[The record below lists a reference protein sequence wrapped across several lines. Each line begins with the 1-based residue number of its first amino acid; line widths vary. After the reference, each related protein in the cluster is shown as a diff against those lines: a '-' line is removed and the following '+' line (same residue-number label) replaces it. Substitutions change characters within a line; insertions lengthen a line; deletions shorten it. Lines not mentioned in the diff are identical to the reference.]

1 MSFKENPVLI
11 GMFEGREREEL
22 ARAIARDGQREP
34 REVIVIASL
43 ADLQSRASRV
53 SPRVIVLEAR
63 LLEPGASL
71 DEVTRRLAVY
81 APVVVV
87 APAEWQGNLA
97 GLVQMGEV
105 DFVAHAEGAGVL
117 TASLVIRRLRAPQA
131 PSREFAR
138 EFTAAWAAELPSD
151 FSEILRHE
159 INNPLTG
166 ILGNAE
172 LLLAQQRGKLPPASL
187 QRLETIV
194 DLAVRLR
201 ETIRRLTV
209 EWEREH
215 PSLRSA

>member
-1 MSFKENPVLI
+1 MNFKENLVLI

-22 ARAIARDGQREP
+22 ARSVARDGQREP
-34 REVIVIASL
+34 REVIVVSGL
-43 ADLQSRASRV
+43 AELQSRASRV

-63 LLEPGASL
+63 LLESGASL

-87 APAEWQGNLA
+87 APAEWQSNLA
-97 GLVQMGEV
+97 GLIQMGEV
-105 DFVAHAEGAGVL
+105 DFVAHAEGAADL
-117 TASLVIRRLRAPQA
+117 AASLVIRRLRAPQA
-131 PSREFAR
+131 SSREFAR

-172 LLLAQQRGKLPPASL
+172 LLVAHQRENLPPASL

-215 PSLRSA
+215 PSLRSV

>member
-1 MSFKENPVLI
+1 MSFKENPILI

-22 ARAIARDGQREP
+22 ARAIARDGQRES
-34 REVIVIASL
+34 REVIVVSSL
-43 ADLQSRASRV
+43 GDLQARASRV
-53 SPRVIVLEAR
+53 TPRVIVLESR
-63 LLEPGASL
+63 LLDPGASL

-87 APAEWQGNLA
+87 ASAECQGKLA

-105 DFVAHAEGAGVL
+105 DFVARAEGAGVL
-117 TASLVIRRLRAPQA
+117 AASLVIRRLRAPQA
-131 PSREFAR
+131 SSRDFAR

-172 LLLAQQRGKLPPASL
+172 LLVAHQRGNLPPASL

-215 PSLRSA
+215 PSLRSV

>member
-1 MSFKENPVLI
+1 MSLKQSPVLI
-11 GMFEGREREEL
+11 GMFAGREREEL
-22 ARAIARDGQREP
+22 ARAVARDGRRES
-34 REVIVIASL
+34 REVIVVSSL
-43 ADLQSRASRV
+43 AELQSRASRLGLC
-53 SPRVIVLEAR
+53 VIVLDSR
-63 LLEPGASL
+63 LLEAGASL
-71 DEVTRRLAVY
+71 DEVVRRLVVY
-81 APVVVV
+81 APVVVI
-87 APAEWQGNLA
+87 APAEVQGTLA

-105 DFVAHAEGAGVL
+105 DFVSRAGGEATL
-117 TASLVIRRLRAPQA
+117 AASLAIRRVHAPRAS
-131 PSREFAR
+131 SREFTRDIAS
-138 EFTAAWAAELPSD
+138 AWNAELPSD

-172 LLLAQQRGKLPPASL
+172 LVLAHERARLSPASI
-187 QRLETIV
+187 QRLETVV